1 MERPLILVTNDDGID
16 SLGLWA
22 NVEALLPLGDVLV
35 VAPDRQW
42 SCAARSMPPDT
53 SAAVKQADRRVGQE
67 IVRAIAIDASP
78 AQAVL
83 HAVLQLSPR
92 RPDLVVSG
100 TNYGYNAGAEA
111 SISGTVGAAAQA
123 SVMGI
128 PGLAVSLEMDA
139 SQYLSGDQEADYS
152 VAAAYAQS
160 FGRLLL
166 QSAMPGDV
174 HVLSV
179 NVPGDATLG
188 TPWRLTRVSQHHYYV
203 AIPGR
208 PPQQAGQMTFVPLQ
222 SFGHIERDS
231 DIWTVAVDHI
241 VAVSPISCNPTSRV
255 DLVGLDVMLRGE
267 LRMQE
272 SSVCQSA
279 KMDQKR
285 S

>member
-1 MERPLILVTNDDGID
+1 MERSLILVTNDDGID

-53 SAAVKQADRRVGQE
+53 SAVVTHADHRVGQQ
-67 IVRAIAIDASP
+67 VVHAIAIDASP
-78 AQAVL
+78 AQAVA

-100 TNYGYNAGAEA
+100 TNYGYNVGAEA

-152 VAAAYAQS
+152 VAAAHAQR

-166 QSAMPGDV
+166 QSSMPGDV

-179 NVPGDATLG
+179 NVPTDATLA
-188 TPWRLTRVSQHHYYV
+188 TPWRVAPVSQHPYYV
-203 AIPGR
+203 AIPGSPSPR
-208 PPQQAGQMTFVPLQ
+208 SGRMTFAARR

-231 DIWTVAVDHI
+231 DIWTVAMDHM

-255 DLVGLDVMLRGE
+255 DLVGLEALLRGE
-267 LRMQE
+267 MRL
-272 SSVCQSA
+272 
-279 KMDQKR
+279 
-285 S
+285 